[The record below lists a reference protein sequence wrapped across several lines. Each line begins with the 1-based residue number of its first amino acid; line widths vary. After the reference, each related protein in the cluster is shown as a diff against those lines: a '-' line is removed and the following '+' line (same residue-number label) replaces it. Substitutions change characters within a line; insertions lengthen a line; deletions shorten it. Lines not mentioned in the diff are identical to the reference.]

1 MRKVFTEGFKIEGTP
16 DLKYYAFD
24 WDDNIVHMPTKILVK
39 DESGNEVGMST
50 DDFAEFRH
58 QIGKEPFSYKGN
70 TIVGYSD
77 SPFRNFRT
85 DGDKNFLVDAMRAKK
100 GPAFDDFREAI
111 NNGSIFAIITARGHN
126 PNTIKE
132 AIYNYIIEG
141 FNGIDKDELVKN
153 LKKYRSFI
161 GEDEMSDEELIKSYL
176 ELNKYHPVS
185 FGDDQ
190 GAVNPEEAKVEA
202 METFVNYIKA
212 MAAVLNKRAF
222 LKKDISNKFNPDNLS
237 IGFSDDDPKNIEVMQ
252 KHFKNKPDNIVKTY
266 STAGGFKQEVK

>member
-1 MRKVFTEGFKIEGTP
+1 MKKVFTEGFKSEGTP

-58 QIGKEPFSYKGN
+58 QIGKESFNYKGN

-85 DGDKNFLVDAMRAKK
+85 DGDKDFLVDAMRAKE

-141 FNGIDKDELVKN
+141 FNGIDKDELIKN

-202 METFVNYIKA
+202 MEAFVNYIKA

-266 STAGGFKQEVK
+266 STAGGVKQEVK

>member
-111 NNGSIFAIITARGHN
+111 NNGSIFSIITARGHN
-126 PNTIKE
+126 PNTLKQ
-132 AIYNYIIEG
+132 AVYNYIINDY
-141 FNGIDKDELVKN
+141 NGISKDELIKN
-153 LKKYRSFI
+153 LKKYRTFVD
-161 GEDEMSDEELIKSYL
+161 EDEMSDEELIKTYL

-185 FGDDQ
+185 FGDEG
-190 GAVNPEEAKVEA
+190 GAVNPEESKVRA
-202 METFVNYIKA
+202 MEDFVSYIKGLA
-212 MAAVLNKRAF
+212 SVLNKKAY
-222 LKKDISNKFNPDNLS
+222 LKNDVNNNFIPSEPS
-237 IGFSDDDPKNIEVMQ
+237 IGFSDDDPKNIEVMK
-252 KHFKNKPDNIVKTY
+252 KHFKDKPDNIVRTY
-266 STAGGFKQEVK
+266 STAGGTKKEV

>member
-1 MRKVFTEGFKIEGTP
+1 MKKVFTEGFISKGTP

-58 QIGKEPFSYKGN
+58 QIGKEPFNYKGN

-85 DGDKNFLVDAMRAKK
+85 DGDKDFLVDAMRAKK

-141 FNGIDKDELVKN
+141 FNGIDKDELIKN
-153 LKKYRSFI
+153 LKKYRSFV

>member
-1 MRKVFTEGFKIEGTP
+1 MKKVFTEGFKSEGTP

-58 QIGKEPFSYKGN
+58 QIGKEPFNYKGN

-85 DGDKNFLVDAMRAKK
+85 DGDKDFLVDVMRAKE

-141 FNGIDKDELVKN
+141 FNGIDKDELIKN

-202 METFVNYIKA
+202 MEGFVNYIKA
-212 MAAVLNKRAF
+212 MAAVLNKKAF

-266 STAGGFKQEVK
+266 STAGGVKQEVK

>member
-222 LKKDISNKFNPDNLS
+222 LKKDISNKFNPENLS

-266 STAGGFKQEVK
+266 STAGGFNQEVK

>member
-1 MRKVFTEGFKIEGTP
+1 MKKVFTEGFKSEGTP

-58 QIGKEPFSYKGN
+58 QIGKEPFNYKGK
-70 TIVGYSD
+70 TIVDYSD

-85 DGDKNFLVDAMRAKK
+85 EGDKDFLVDAMRAKK

-111 NNGSIFAIITARGHN
+111 NNGSLFAIITARGHN

-141 FNGIDKDELVKN
+141 FNGIDKDELIKN

-161 GEDEMSDEELIKSYL
+161 GEDEMTDEELIKSYL

-185 FGDDQ
+185 FGDDK
-190 GAVNPEEAKVEA
+190 GAVNPEEAKVSA
-202 METFVNYIKA
+202 MEDFVNYIKA
-212 MAAVLNKRAF
+212 MAAVLNKKAF
-222 LKKDISNKFNPDNLS
+222 LKKDIANKFNPEKLS

-266 STAGGFKQEVK
+266 STAGGYKKEVN